1 MEIVSHDLCIR
12 NAEAKDCEQLAA
24 WWNDG
29 RVMAHAG
36 FPNGL
41 FTSAEKIRASIA
53 SDTDDTR
60 RRLVIEYRGQLI
72 GETSYRNRGDGTA
85 EIGIKI
91 CEPAFQEKGLG
102 RVILSLL
109 IHELFSK
116 GYSKIVLDTN
126 LNNLRAQHVYEKLGF
141 RKLRIR
147 ENSWKNQLGEWQSA
161 VDYELSP
168 EDFVDFSAEV

>member
-72 GETSYRNRGDGTA
+72 GETSYRNRGDGT
-85 EIGIKI
+85 
-91 CEPAFQEKGLG
+91 CERIADDGC
-102 RVILSLL
+102 RT
-109 IHELFSK
+109 
-116 GYSKIVLDTN
+116 VL
-126 LNNLRAQHVYEKLGF
+126 
-141 RKLRIR
+141 
-147 ENSWKNQLGEWQSA
+147 
-161 VDYELSP
+161 
-168 EDFVDFSAEV
+168 

>member
-1 MEIVSHDLCIR
+1 MEIVYRDLCIR

-91 CEPAFQEKGLG
+91 CEPDYQEKGLG

-109 IHELFSK
+109 IRRLFET
-116 GYSKIVLDTN
+116 GYRKIALDTN
-126 LNNLRAQHVYEKLGF
+126 VKNLRAQHVYELLGF
-141 RKLRIR
+141 RRIR
-147 ENSWKNQLGEWQSA
+147 LNVDAWTDQLGQPQSFY
-161 VDYELSP
+161 DYELTPREFHDYS
-168 EDFVDFSAEV
+168 V